1 MPRIPRPE
9 NLVPLTT
16 DKAREIGS
24 KGGKRSGEVKREKK
38 LLSQIYADML
48 ADEFEV
54 EMDNGLK
61 KKLSGKEYM
70 RRVAAAILE
79 RNDSAAVS
87 MLKEIREA
95 TEGNKTQLTGAD
107 GGPVEQSV
115 TIQFINADPTT
126 D

>member
-1 MPRIPRPE
+1 MPRKPNPQ

-16 DKAREIGS
+16 EKAREIGS
-24 KGGKRSGEVKREKK
+24 LGGKRSGEVKREKK
-38 LLSQIYADML
+38 LLSAIYAEML

-54 EMDNGLK
+54 DLPEGK
-61 KKLSGKEYM
+61 TKLSGKEYM
-70 RRVAAAILE
+70 RRVAAAILA

-95 TEGNKTQLTGAD
+95 TEGTKTQLTGAD
-107 GGPVEQSV
+107 GGPVEQSIKIEFV
-115 TIQFINADPTT
+115 TPSDE